1 MPKDPLSLFAHE
13 KVAGDGAPGMPVDE
27 FHRISAR
34 PSSQSIDPGER
45 ALAGMAAV
53 SGSLS
58 AKFIPI
64 LAESAIVSRI
74 TRGEAGMP
82 RPGGLGP
89 ASSVKELLTKQF
101 SDPSSKFLGLFDVT
115 GRAQSKA
122 QWLSP
127 GMEAERLKVGHRLQE
142 IEDIADSFIDKHNL
156 KEKGV
161 KIHLRQGPLSGTLT
175 GQYVPSTKQVFIPS
189 VGKATL
195 LHELGHAADYTTR
208 LGRIRKF
215 VEPAIRRSVL
225 VALPVA
231 LAAGDQIK
239 EMIPGT
245 IDDRA
250 IKFMQDNAPGIMGA
264 TLAATVL
271 YPEAKASMLAIRH
284 VAEKEGPLAARQIA
298 KKLGPALGT
307 YILGAIPAIIG
318 MSLARKYMRQARSEK
333 AEISGDIEQMMS
345 ELEKTSASL
354 IEEFLHHGKDVAH
367 VAKAIAKGTAGLISK
382 PGTMRN
388 IGRAAKEVGA
398 SPEFVHGAIVSA
410 VPAALGALYMYS
422 TPSGEIVR
430 KRMSEAHKKDIFA
443 HEKPGH
449 SGGVQMVAKER
460 WREQHP
466 LRFAG
471 LVALGAAMAG
481 GIMTKFMRDLTPI
494 L

>member
-27 FHRISAR
+27 FHRIAEKPSA
-34 PSSQSIDPGER
+34 QSIDPGER
-45 ALAGMAAV
+45 ALAGIAAV
-53 SGSLS
+53 AGSLS
-58 AKFIPI
+58 AKFVPM
-64 LAESAIVSRI
+64 LAEAQIVSRI
-74 TRGEAGMP
+74 TKGEPKMP

-89 ASSVKELLTKQF
+89 ASSVRELLTKQF
-101 SDPSSKFLGLFDVT
+101 SDPSSKFLGMFDVT
-115 GRAQSKA
+115 GRAQSQA
-122 QWLSP
+122 QWLAP
-127 GMEAERLKVGHRLQE
+127 RMEEERFKVGRKLQE
-142 IEDIADSFIDKHNL
+142 IEDITDSFIDKHNL

-161 KIHLRQGPLSGTLT
+161 KIHLRQGPLSGTVS
-175 GQYVPSTKQVFIPS
+175 GQYLPSTKRVYVPSI
-189 VGKATL
+189 GKATL

-208 LGRIRKF
+208 LGNIRRF
-215 VEPAIRRSVL
+215 VEPAIRRSML
-225 VALPVA
+225 IALPVA

-245 IDDRA
+245 IDDKA

-271 YPEAKASMLAIRH
+271 YPEAKASYLAIKH
-284 VAEKEGPLAARQIA
+284 VADKEGPAAARQIA

-318 MSLARKYMRQARSEK
+318 MSLARKYMRQARKEK
-333 AEISGDIEQMMS
+333 AEMGG
-345 ELEKTSASL
+345 
-354 IEEFLHHGKDVAH
+354 EEIAH
-367 VAKAIAKGTAGLISK
+367 VAKRIARNTAKMISE
-382 PGTMRN
+382 PGTMGN
-388 IGRAAKEVGA
+388 IVRAAKEVGA

-410 VPAALGALYMYS
+410 VPAALGALYIYG
-422 TPSGEIVR
+422 TPSGDIVR
-430 KRMSEAHKKDIFA
+430 KRMHQTQKKELFP
-443 HEKPGH
+443 HEKVTG
-449 SGGVQMVAKER
+449 SGGVQMVAKEQ